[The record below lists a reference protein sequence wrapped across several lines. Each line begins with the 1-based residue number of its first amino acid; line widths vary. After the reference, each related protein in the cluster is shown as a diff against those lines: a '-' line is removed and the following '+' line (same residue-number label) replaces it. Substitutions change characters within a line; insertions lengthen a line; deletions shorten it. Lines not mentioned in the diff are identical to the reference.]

1 MHKKKCVHQETGLC
15 TQWMELYP
23 SMLCDGSEDYHTE
36 WGKSEGE
43 EQNQNKLSYVIYEEV

>member
-36 WGKSEGE
+36 WGKSGE